1 MSTTIYPMRFNSQ
14 DSRLFRAAAKQRQ
27 ISVAE
32 FLRRAGRKTIEEAET
47 IPASLKLSREGFVL
61 KNETG
66 NGNGERAKIRA
77 AILKRHVSR

>member
-1 MSTTIYPMRFNSQ
+1 LYVNNDLPHAFQ
-14 DSRLFRAAAKQRQ
+14 FAGQPLVSRGGKTAANFRCRIFAAR
-27 ISVAE
+27 
-32 FLRRAGRKTIEEAET
+32 
-47 IPASLKLSREGFVL
+47 LKLSREGFVL